1 MILRRLFGDDV
12 EKSAA
17 LLPGNQRMTYIV
29 DVSGSHGYHQIILLA
44 ILQKIIFNFF
54 KGVEAEAEMPE
65 LFDLLCQGMG
75 ADPEVIGLSGGVYF
89 GKDDVVGQRQCLR
102 KIVHQGFGPR
112 VGV

>member
-12 EKSAA
+12 EKPAA

-44 ILQKIIFNFF
+44 ILQKIISNFF
-54 KGVEAEAEMPE
+54 KGVEAEAGMPE

-102 KIVHQGFGPR
+102 KIIHQGFGPR